1 MTKKKIIGIAL
12 MAILVISL
20 ISACFRMFREGVYV
34 NGSFYYKVND
44 SLYRKNALNYIT
56 RYGDDTFRINSLSGE
71 TTITIHKI
79 EDIKDYVRIQIKYP
93 DSPIIKE
100 RLWGGPSAW
109 SFLNYDDTGII
120 EGIYNI
126 YTNELESVSSVN
138 WQLII
143 IGIIPYIFGAISF
156 LYPDEIES
164 ISGLRRRWYLKFYYN
179 ADYGFELSDSGRKV
193 IQFGGVIGMLIGIAI
208 ITGLIPPVR

>member
-1 MTKKKIIGIAL
+1 MTKERIIGIAL
-12 MAILVISL
+12 AAILIVSL
-20 ISACFRMFREGVYV
+20 IFGCFRMFREGVYV

-79 EDIKDYVRIQIKYP
+79 EDIEDFVQIQIKYP

-109 SFLNYDDTGII
+109 SFLNYDDTGVI
-120 EGIYNI
+120 EGIYHI

-143 IGIIPYIFGAISF
+143 IGIIPYILGAVIF
-156 LYPDEIES
+156 LYPDETES
-164 ISGLRRRWYLKFYYN
+164 IFGMRRRWYLKFYYN

-193 IQFGGVIGMLIGIAI
+193 VQFSGVIGMLIGLAV